1 MITLPLGVNVGG
13 QGVGAFAADASSPRT
28 CSGCST
34 AARRRSAFRFTPT
47 GLGAKWRIDDVYVDP
62 MARH

>member
-1 MITLPLGVNVGG
+1 LSISCLSDGWRNTGKANV
-13 QGVGAFAADASSPRT
+13 
-28 CSGCST
+28 
-34 AARRRSAFRFTPT
+34 AFRFTPI